1 MPAYELEI
9 NAPRAIFELAGADSA
24 AARREVEKWI
34 EIAKIL
40 GASILRSGYGRLNTK
55 TSRFKRDLSIS
66 EHLGFLIRNLKEA
79 AKIFEDHKVYYV
91 IENHCDFA
99 GREFVRIFEAVDST
113 HAGSALDTGNGYT
126 VYWDPNDDVDVLAP
140 YAITTH
146 IKDMRVEDY
155 ESDLIPFQAR
165 GCALGEGHV
174 DIPRVLELLETYSP
188 RAEGWLI

>member
-1 MPAYELEI
+1 MSWKSTLHGRSSSLPARIPPL
-9 NAPRAIFELAGADSA
+9 RAGKS
-24 AARREVEKWI
+24 
-34 EIAKIL
+34 
-40 GASILRSGYGRLNTK
+40 RSGSRSRKSWERVFSTK